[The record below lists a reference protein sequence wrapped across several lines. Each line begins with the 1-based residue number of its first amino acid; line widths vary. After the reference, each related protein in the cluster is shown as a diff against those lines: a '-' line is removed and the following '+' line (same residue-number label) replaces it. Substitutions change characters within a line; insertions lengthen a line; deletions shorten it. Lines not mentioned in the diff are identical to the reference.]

1 MLTTVVGVACFVSG
15 GILGTTIMAILIVAK
30 HSDQVSGTLEQQE
43 NNN

>member
-30 HSDQVSGTLEQQE
+30 VSGTLEQQE